1 MSVHDDI
8 SNPLNQLVANPDE
21 KKLRSEQAINLVLL
35 SLQAPMCEFFFL
47 VVDVINTVNFKRRL
61 FHRHI
66 LINEMFELETHSSV
80 AHHFRLSLISSD
92 VWLGIKHSTCIKTS
106 SCRKNALTTKSALKK
121 VGIAR
126 TEECVN
132 FTTHSLLNGLIRKNK
147 SVCVKSLF
155 ICVSVSNVWPRSL
168 QQSSYF
174 RFYNKIGARH
184 SDTN

>member
-66 LINEMFELETHSSV
+66 LINEMFELKTHSSV
-80 AHHFRLSLISSD
+80 VAVHRSASFSIEFDFVGRLTRNQTFYVHQNIIMQKKRTHHKKCFE
-92 VWLGIKHSTCIKTS
+92 
-106 SCRKNALTTKSALKK
+106 KSGHRPNRGVCKLHNPFASKWPDPKK
-121 VGIAR
+121 
-126 TEECVN
+126 
-132 FTTHSLLNGLIRKNK
+132 
-147 SVCVKSLF
+147 
-155 ICVSVSNVWPRSL
+155 
-168 QQSSYF
+168 
-174 RFYNKIGARH
+174 
-184 SDTN
+184 